1 MMTKPSF
8 SLFAIGAIGLFSSQ
22 YAVSQTEVSSN
33 NIFKTF
39 NISVSKFLK
48 KTDVPPQTPDLPP
61 QPQENNKNEPEI
73 VQKAEIV
80 DVIPN
85 VSTPTP
91 ANSQTTSDLIN
102 IVAVGDVMIGS
113 NFPNDGFLPANDG
126 TDSFSAVLPYL
137 SGDVVF
143 GNLEGAILDNG
154 VSSKCPPMPVEVSE
168 DEENKPKPRT
178 CYAFRMPERYA
189 QIIKNAGFNVMSLA
203 NNHVGDFGDV
213 GRQKTQEILQKF
225 GIHYAGLLTKPTATF
240 SQNGT
245 KYGFVAFA
253 PNIGTVSIN
262 DLANAK
268 KLVKQLDK
276 QADIV
281 IVSFHGGA
289 EGSEHVRVPKN
300 TEMYLGEN
308 RGNVYEFAHGVIDAG
323 ADIVLGHGPHVT
335 RAVELYKDRLIAYSL
350 GNFNTYGAFSVRG
363 LNGIAPLLNVTMTK
377 TGEFVSADVLS
388 IQQDKEKGLQ
398 IDPQNQAFNELKR
411 LTKLDF
417 ADTPLT
423 FYDNKILKQR

>member
-1 MMTKPSF
+1 MMTKRPF
-8 SLFAIGAIGLFSSQ
+8 SLFAIGAIGLFSYQ
-22 YAVSQTEVSSN
+22 YGVSQTEVSTN
-33 NIFKTF
+33 DIFKTF

-48 KTDVPPQTPDLPP
+48 KTDEKPQTP
-61 QPQENNKNEPEI
+61 QPQAVIKSEPEI
-73 VQKAEIV
+73 VQKAEII
-80 DVIPN
+80 DALPN
-85 VSTPTP
+85 ASTPAPTKP
-91 ANSQTTSDLIN
+91 HTTGDLIN

-126 TDSFSAVLPYL
+126 KDSFSAVLPYL

-143 GNLEGAILDNG
+143 GNLEGTILDSG
-154 VSSKCPPMPVEVSE
+154 ISTKCPPIPAEVSE
-168 DEENKPKPRT
+168 EESKPRT

-189 QIIKNAGFNVMSLA
+189 QIIKDAGFNLMSLA

-213 GRQKTQEILQKF
+213 GRQKTQEMLQKV
-225 GIHYAGLLTKPTATF
+225 GIHYAGLLSKPTTTF
-240 SQNGT
+240 SQNGV

-268 KLVKQLDK
+268 NLVKKLDK

-289 EGSEHVRVPKN
+289 EGSDHVRVPKT
-300 TEMYLGEN
+300 TEMYLNEN

-323 ADIVLGHGPHVT
+323 ADIVIGHGPHVT

-350 GNFNTYGAFSVRG
+350 GNFNTYGAFNVRG

-377 TGEFVSADVLS
+377 TGKFVSADVLS

-398 IDPQNQAFNELKR
+398 IDPQNQAFDELKR

-423 FYDNKILKQR
+423 FHDNKILKQY